1 MALEAIALIP
11 ARGGSKRIP
20 NKNLRTLAGK
30 PCIQYTIECA
40 IKAGL
45 PRIIVSTESQVI
57 AEVAQNCGAEVPFL
71 RPKELAE
78 DHVLDFPVV
87 EHCLD
92 FLEQKEGWIPDLL
105 IFLRPTMPMR
115 KPEEIVECLRLLES
129 SPEMDCVRT
138 TRPVPYPPYWMKRRN
153 EQGFLEPFC
162 KDVRSYQYARSQD
175 LPETVM
181 CDGYVDVS
189 RVPIIRKYRQVVAG
203 KITSYHRKDQFV
215 VDLDEEKDWQYAEYL
230 MNQHPIDNLNC

>member
-1 MALEAIALIP
+1 MALEAITLIP
-11 ARGGSKRIP
+11 ARGGSKRIA
-20 NKNLRTLAGK
+20 NKNIRDLAGK

-40 IKAGL
+40 IEAGL
-45 PRIIVSTESQVI
+45 SRIIVTTDSPEI
-57 AEVAQNCGAEVPFL
+57 AEVAENCGAEIPFL

-92 FLEQKEGWIPDLL
+92 YLEQNEGWIPDLL

-115 KPEEIVECLRLLES
+115 KPEEIIGCVRLLETC
-129 SPEMDCVRT
+129 PEMDCART
-138 TRPVPYPPYWMKRRN
+138 TSPVPYPPYWMKIRN
-153 EQGFLEPFC
+153 EKGFLEPFC
-162 KDVRSYQYARSQD
+162 NDVSSYQYTRSQD

-189 RVPIIRKYRQVVAG
+189 RVSIIRKYRQVVAG
-203 KITSYHRKDQFV
+203 KITSYHRKDPIF
-215 VDLDEEKDWQYAEYL
+215 VDLDEGMDWQYAEFL
-230 MNQHPIDNLNC
+230 IEKQNLTKQNT